1 MGNNLFGANISG
13 EILKA
18 IGPGVLS
25 ATLTKVTPGTR
36 TVGQLTGGTNPTTAS
51 YTGRGFIDV
60 YDEKRMI
67 ATSVQEGDRF
77 VTLIG
82 DSFTAI
88 PEPNDKITIEGETL
102 TIVSVSRDP
111 DAATYT
117 CQAR

>member
-18 IGPGVLS
+18 IGPGVLA

-36 TVGQLTGGTNPTTAS
+36 TVGQLTGGTNPTSAT

-60 YDEKRMI
+60 YDEKRMP

-77 VTLIG
+77 IVLIG
-82 DSFTAI
+82 DSFTVV
-88 PEPNDKITIEGETL
+88 PEPNDKITIEGETSM
-102 TIVSVSRDP
+102 IVSVFRDP

-117 CQAR
+117 CQTR